1 MAVGGTLHP
10 MQKQL
15 RGVETDEGIE
25 QSVMSRQSTA
35 GSPLPWHCWTGTDPS
50 PSHKSSLP
58 SPGRLFPVPSLLE
71 GRADVH
77 LPSPGCLLCVLPFA
91 VGTAHGSGT
100 VLCCLS
106 RRLFNPVS
114 LVSHG
119 SGPCLLVQSLPLDC
133 WQPCFQAQLAVFP
146 RVAGLIGSSR
156 NGHGSPL
163 LGPKCNHLLH
173 L

>member
-1 MAVGGTLHP
+1 MGGSPHP

-15 RGVETDEGIE
+15 WAVETDEGIGW
-25 QSVMSRQSTA
+25 SVTSRQSIA
-35 GSPLPWHCWTGTDPS
+35 GSPLLWHHCMGADPS
-50 PSHKSSLP
+50 SSHKTSLP
-58 SPGRLFPVPSLLE
+58 SPGRFFPFPSLLE
-71 GRADVH
+71 GWANVH
-77 LPSPGCLLCVLPFA
+77 LLSSGFLLSLLPFA
-91 VGTAHGSGT
+91 LGTAQGIGT

-119 SGPCLLVQSLPLDC
+119 SSPCLLVQSLPLDC
-133 WQPCFQAQLAVFP
+133 WQPCFQTQLAVFP
-146 RVAGLIGSSR
+146 GVAGLIGSSR

>member
-1 MAVGGTLHP
+1 MRDTP
-10 MQKQL
+10 YPIQKHL
-15 RGVETDEGIE
+15 RGVETDEGIG
-25 QSVMSRQSTA
+25 QNVRGRQSIA
-35 GSPLPWHCWTGTDPS
+35 GSPLPWHHCKGADPS
-50 PSHKSSLP
+50 PSPKTSVP
-58 SPGRLFPVPSLLE
+58 SPGRDFPFPSLLE
-71 GRADVH
+71 GWADVH
-77 LPSPGCLLCVLPFA
+77 LLSPGCLLSLLPFA
-91 VGTAHGSGT
+91 LGTAHGAGT

-106 RRLFNPVS
+106 RCLFNPVS

-133 WQPCFQAQLAVFP
+133 WQPCFQTQLAVFP
-146 RVAGLIGSSR
+146 RVVGLIGSSR

>member
-1 MAVGGTLHP
+1 MW
-10 MQKQL
+10 
-15 RGVETDEGIE
+15 
-25 QSVMSRQSTA
+25 SVRSRQSTA
-35 GSPLPWHCWTGTDPS
+35 GSPLPRHHCMETDPF
-50 PSHKSSLP
+50 PSHKTSLP
-58 SPGRLFPVPSLLE
+58 SPARFFPFPSLLE
-71 GRADVH
+71 RWANVP
-77 LPSPGCLLCVLPFA
+77 LLSPGCLLSLLPFA
-91 VGTAHGSGT
+91 VGTAHATGT

-106 RRLFNPVS
+106 QRLFNPVS

-133 WQPCFQAQLAVFP
+133 WQPCFQTQLAVFP
-146 RVAGLIGSSR
+146 RVVGLIGSSR